1 VLYLQV
7 RRVNDPNS
15 KRRALAVLCFWRAA
29 PVAQNYTTPELKN
42 NKNQGLEL
50 ETLRKLLSITPLP
63 PCAPISLPFPRMEYE
78 DDDEIIV
85 LPCQHAEHAACLEQW
100 LKTKRCCPVCLAE
113 IPGLGSEEEASRS
126 VDF

>member
-1 VLYLQV
+1 
-7 RRVNDPNS
+7 
-15 KRRALAVLCFWRAA
+15 
-29 PVAQNYTTPELKN
+29 
-42 NKNQGLEL
+42 
-50 ETLRKLLSITPLP
+50 
-63 PCAPISLPFPRMEYE
+63 MEYE